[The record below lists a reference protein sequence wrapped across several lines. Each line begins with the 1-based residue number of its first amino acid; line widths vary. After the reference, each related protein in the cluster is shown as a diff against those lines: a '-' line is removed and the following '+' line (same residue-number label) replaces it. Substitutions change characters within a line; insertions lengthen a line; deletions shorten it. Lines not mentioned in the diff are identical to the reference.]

1 MKLLIFLP
9 FALGTRIPIFSDK
22 SFDIDNESENE
33 LLRRRREASCDT
45 EKIKSF
51 LDDRMKQCK
60 RFNIEHEECAKWA
73 HNELQRECGGT
84 YNCVVTNYNK
94 EVAAHGR
101 YFGIGSPSYDS

>member
-1 MKLLIFLP
+1 MKLLTFLL
-9 FALGTRIPIFSDK
+9 FALGTRIP
-22 SFDIDNESENE
+22 IDNESENE

-73 HNELQRECGGT
+73 HNELQRECGGI
-84 YNCVVTNYNK
+84 YNCVVTNYSK